1 MSFFSKPTSEPAQQR
16 SPLQGED
23 FSELSDEEL
32 EQVSGGRSPWTKIT
46 RAMTDISTLGL
57 AEIGWHT
64 KGGKDYLNSDGSIP
78 L

>member
-32 EQVSGGRSPWTKIT
+32 EQVSGGRSLLGKFV
-46 RAMTDISTLGL
+46 RAVTDFDTLGL
-57 AEIGWHT
+57 AEIAWHT
-64 KGGKDYLNSDGSIP
+64 QGGKDYLNEM
-78 L
+78 